1 MDWQGQKITEQ
12 LMQLIIVAF
21 AVIAFATGYLMAS
34 FQMMIL
40 IYVGGVVLTT
50 LDPHICWWCGLSSDG
65 FNISMVFGIWIIFY
79 FFIAM

>member
-50 LDPHICWWCGLSSDG
+50 LDPHICWWCGLSSATYIQLIDP
-65 FNISMVFGIWIIFY
+65 SLCPLKK
-79 FFIAM
+79 

>member
-50 LDPHICWWCGLSSDG
+50 LDPHICWWCGLYNPNFSILIDPSLCPLKK
-65 FNISMVFGIWIIFY
+65 
-79 FFIAM
+79 